1 MAVRTQAT
9 NDRATVQVTPLH
21 KFSVPL
27 GGQAIELQDILYEGG
42 GMNLLR
48 IRIRERT
55 RFTIFDIDAATAR
68 EWGAAMQR
76 WADAQPPAVSD
87 PAA

>member
-1 MAVRTQAT
+1 MQI
-9 NDRATVQVTPLH
+9 TPLQ
-21 KFSVPL
+21 KFNVPL
-27 GGQAIELQDILYEGG
+27 GGQSIELQDILYEGG

-55 RFTIFDIDAATAR
+55 RFTIFDIDAETAR
-68 EWGAAMQR
+68 QWGAAMEL
-76 WADAQPPAVSD
+76 WADAQSPAVPD

>member
-1 MAVRTQAT
+1 
-9 NDRATVQVTPLH
+9 VQITSLQ

-27 GGQAIELQDILYEGG
+27 GGQAIELQDILHDGG
-42 GMNLLR
+42 GMRLLR

-55 RFTIFDIDAATAR
+55 RFTIFDIDAGTAR
-68 EWGAAMQR
+68 QWGAAMQL
-76 WADAQPPAVSD
+76 WADAQPPAVPD

>member
-1 MAVRTQAT
+1 MQI
-9 NDRATVQVTPLH
+9 TPLQ

-27 GGQAIELQDILYEGG
+27 GGQAIELQDILYEAG

-48 IRIRERT
+48 IRIRERS

-76 WADAQPPAVSD
+76 WADVQPPTDSS